1 MKASKII
8 FFWKRCKHFMQ
19 GTLRKKM
26 KMETNF
32 IEFHTQFVVSRKKSI
47 LSSWMVFVFQCP
59 YPLEHSSLVDCI
71 ISKVYIPP
79 LLMREAKVC
88 SICRP
93 FRNFGLM
100 SVFLDIACVVTRV
113 WPESR
118 HFHDPGRNGR
128 LSSSSWLHLPS
139 TYCSRPLWHSI
150 VHHEWTKLGEKAG
163 ISRRAQT
170 LKMCLQGR
178 LWVEKKEPSQ
188 DDGVA
193 MCRPRSSL
201 AANNLNLLLLFCL
214 NIFTRLEGSICPWTN
229 LNT

>member
-1 MKASKII
+1 MKASKI
-8 FFWKRCKHFMQ
+8 
-19 GTLRKKM
+19 M

-32 IEFHTQFVVSRKKSI
+32 IEFHTQFAVSRKKSI

-59 YPLEHSSLVDCI
+59 HPLELSSLVDCI

-79 LLMREAKVC
+79 SLMREAKVC

-93 FRNFGLM
+93 FRNSGLM
-100 SVFLDIACVVTRV
+100 SVFLDIACIVTRV

-118 HFHDPGRNGR
+118 HFRHPGRNGR
-128 LSSSSWLHLPS
+128 LSLSSWLHLQS

-163 ISRRAQT
+163 IFRRAQT
-170 LKMCLQGR
+170 WKMCLQGR
-178 LWVEKKEPSQ
+178 LWVEKKEQSQ

-193 MCRPRSSL
+193 MCRSRRSL

-214 NIFTRLEGSICPWTN
+214 NIFTRLEGSICSWTN
-229 LNT
+229 LNA

>member
-8 FFWKRCKHFMQ
+8 LFWKCCKHFTQ

-32 IEFHTQFVVSRKKSI
+32 IEFYTQFVVPEKNPYSPHGWF
-47 LSSWMVFVFQCP
+47 LFQCP
-59 YPLEHSSLVDCI
+59 HPLELSSLVDCI

-79 LLMREAKVC
+79 SLMRVC

-118 HFHDPGRNGR
+118 HFRHPGRNGR
-128 LSSSSWLHLPS
+128 LSLSSWLHLQS

-150 VHHEWTKLGEKAG
+150 VHPEWTKLGEKAG
-163 ISRRAQT
+163 IFRRAQT

-178 LWVEKKEPSQ
+178 LWVEKKEQSQ

-193 MCRPRSSL
+193 MCRSRSSL

-214 NIFTRLEGSICPWTN
+214 KIFTRLEGSICSWTN
-229 LNT
+229 LNA

>member
-1 MKASKII
+1 
-8 FFWKRCKHFMQ
+8 
-19 GTLRKKM
+19 
-26 KMETNF
+26 
-32 IEFHTQFVVSRKKSI
+32 
-47 LSSWMVFVFQCP
+47 
-59 YPLEHSSLVDCI
+59 
-71 ISKVYIPP
+71 
-79 LLMREAKVC
+79 MREAKVC

-100 SVFLDIACVVTRV
+100 IVFLDIACVVTRV

-118 HFHDPGRNGR
+118 HFHHPGRNGR

-163 ISRRAQT
+163 IFRGAQT

-178 LWVEKKEPSQ
+178 LWVEKKEQSQ

-193 MCRPRSSL
+193 MYRSRSSL

-214 NIFTRLEGSICPWTN
+214 NIFTRLEGSICSWTN
-229 LNT
+229 LNA